1 MKNII
6 YLIEDNLKDMS
17 AIMDKLNKMAE
28 KKNTRECKF
37 EFAALRGTIEYESE
51 RDKFLFYEDR
61 IIDEVKEMFHK
72 IEEDRN
78 QRMCILLDIQLTK
91 KDAGI
96 ESDGDNE
103 YQKADLAKK
112 IYFTFRSQIPMYII
126 TSTPWFATQGD
137 VIMGVDLSEQFIAK
151 NAILTYEL
159 EEDIDALFK
168 FYQDDKIKNA

>member
-6 YLIEDNLKDMS
+6 YIIEDNLKDMS
-17 AIMDKLNKMAE
+17 GILDKLNKMAE
-28 KKNTRECKF
+28 KRNSPECKF
-37 EFAALRGTIEYESE
+37 EFTALCGTIEYEIKNEKYLS
-51 RDKFLFYEDR
+51 YEDG
-61 IIDEVKEMFHK
+61 IIDEVKEILQKM
-72 IEEDRN
+72 EDDSE

-91 KDAGI
+91 KN
-96 ESDGDNE
+96 ESDNE

-112 IYFTFRSQIPMYII
+112 IYFTFRRQIPMYII

-159 EEDIDALFK
+159 EEDIDALFE
-168 FYQDDKIKNA
+168 FYQDHKIKNA